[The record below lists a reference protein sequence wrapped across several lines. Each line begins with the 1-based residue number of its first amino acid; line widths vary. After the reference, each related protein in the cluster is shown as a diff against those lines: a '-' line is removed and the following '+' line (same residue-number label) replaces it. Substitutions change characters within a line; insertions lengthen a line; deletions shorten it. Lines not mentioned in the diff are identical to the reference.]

1 MVTDDFRRAVQQ
13 HLSGLAPMP
22 CPGIWGIDDLTA
34 QQIYNN
40 ELNLRLCR
48 TQEPLS
54 SPSQPVLSFD
64 SFTTSTISQP
74 IPTDVLGVGDGCQ
87 TVTLSTMGPSQKPP
101 TETKAP
107 ANPVP

>member
-1 MVTDDFRRAVQQ
+1 MKSCDDFRRAVQQ

-22 CPGIWGIDDLTA
+22 CPGVWGIDDLTA

-48 TQEPLS
+48 TQEPLF
-54 SPSQPVLSFD
+54 SPSQSVLSFD
-64 SFTTSTISQP
+64 SSTISRP
-74 IPTDVLGVGDGCQ
+74 IPTDVLGVGDGCL
-87 TVTLSTMGPSQKPP
+87 TVTLSTKGLSPKPP

-107 ANPVP
+107 ANPAP